1 MIRTKSWERRGTE
14 SSGKRLPRN
23 RARVLGGLTVALGIT
38 MEYSEGGAGW
48 CWVVLGRVR
57 AVLGGAGE
65 GRSDPGTVLFKG

>member
-23 RARVLGGLTVALGIT
+23 RARALGGLTVALGIT
-38 MEYSEGGAGW
+38 VEYSEGGAGW
-48 CWVVLGRVR
+48 WRVR
-57 AVLGGAGE
+57 VVLGGAGE